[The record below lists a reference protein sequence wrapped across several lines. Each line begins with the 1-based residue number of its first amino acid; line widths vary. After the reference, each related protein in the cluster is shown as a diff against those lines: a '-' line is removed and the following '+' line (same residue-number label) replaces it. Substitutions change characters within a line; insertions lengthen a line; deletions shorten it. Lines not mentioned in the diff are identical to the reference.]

1 MGIIKDILN
10 LKEGAM
16 SVQVTIAGKQYK
28 LTAHRITD
36 GAVCFTPKGFEA
48 SKGMQ
53 CRLKQTLHSMSCITK
68 YDIAEKHVQIGLLLA
83 NLHEALQDAGAE
95 GVQIKSDL
103 ERLLDAET
111 FHE

>member
-28 LTAHRITD
+28 LTARRVTD
-36 GAVCFTPKGFEA
+36 GVVYFTPQGFKA

-53 CRLKQTLHSMSCITK
+53 CRLKQALHSMACITK

-83 NLHEALQDAGAE
+83 NLHEALREAGAE
-95 GVQIKSDL
+95 AVQIESDL